1 MLRKPTLYD
10 VLVARTADID
20 IRYTVATDRILIVD
34 HMTGEIL
41 SLTGEILSL
50 TGDLIIEAADAI
62 EVLKHSAL

>member
-1 MLRKPTLYD
+1 MIPKLSQYD

-34 HMTGEIL
+34 HMTGDIMPL
-41 SLTGEILSL
+41 S
-50 TGDLIIEAADAI
+50 GDLIIEAAEAI

>member
-1 MLRKPTLYD
+1 MRKPTLYD

-34 HMTGEIL
+34 HMTGEIM
-41 SLTGEILSL
+41 SL
-50 TGDLIIEAADAI
+50 TGDLITEAADAI

>member
-1 MLRKPTLYD
+1 MTLKANQYD

-41 SLTGEILSL
+41 SLTG
-50 TGDLIIEAADAI
+50 DLIIEAAEAI
-62 EVLKHSAL
+62 EILKHSAL

>member
-1 MLRKPTLYD
+1 MLHKPSLYD

-34 HMTGEIL
+34 HMTDEIL
-41 SLTGEILSL
+41 YL